1 MDSYQSQFAY
11 APSADAPGYMSTLRY
26 PGMDMGPMMGPMHL
40 PPSIDPF
47 PPTNNGPAPMAMT
60 AAPAAGV
67 SHLVPSAQI
76 GDKTSPCFI
85 YRHDDVL
92 GSTVEQTAHQLCTSD
107 GRIYIEHIPN
117 HSMVY
122 IPLSASIDQV
132 LGDLH
137 RMAANRTMQASAP
150 GVHESHAYVSAALR
164 PQSRQQQRPQQKQKQ
179 QRQASAQ
186 HVLPQ
191 SALLPQ
197 PHQQQ
202 PSQQLSQQKQQKQQ
216 SSQPSQHHNQRKPKE
231 KSAKPINAFIKYR
244 SYKIAELKR
253 LHPEV
258 SQTDISRLAGECW
271 KTEKEDIKNQFRV
284 QYMEEKKVYDMKK
297 ATITGSNKRQRG
309 CSEAL
314 SGNEKQKT
322 CDEATSAPLLD
333 DRASPSS
340 SLDMPADFDSTRR
353 RRSLTLPPSA
363 SGLGARAASASPMM
377 ASQQNQQQRLP
388 NPKRRRCVTVEL
400 RKQLAA
406 KSSLLATP
414 PFPAAVSSSQS
425 DSFATPMLDRAQ
437 SMGLCESFSYPD
449 CTQSLSQDYGAV
461 GYYGALSLAPSL
473 TNDGSPQLLDM
484 NSSVH
489 SNSPYLDDMG
499 PMAPLPIAQSFSM
512 SDAITHNEGSGLSID
527 TSFVSASDVA
537 SSAFDLYTTGSDHDE
552 LASSLVSASMVAA
565 NLSTMMATPQHAV
578 VAPTNLA
585 SSLATIT
592 ASPIAESATT
602 IVASE

>member
-1 MDSYQSQFAY
+1 MDSYHSQFAY
-11 APSADAPGYMSTLRY
+11 APSADASSYMSTLRY
-26 PGMDMGPMMGPMHL
+26 PNMDMTPMMGPMHL

-47 PPTNNGPAPMAMT
+47 PPVNNGPVSVAMS
-60 AAPAAGV
+60 AAPSAAPV
-67 SHLVPSAQI
+67 SHLMPSAQI

-85 YRHDDVL
+85 YRHDDASS
-92 GSTVEQTAHQLCTSD
+92 STVEQAAHQLCTAD

-117 HSMVY
+117 HSIVY

-137 RMAANRTMQASAP
+137 RMAASRTIHGSALN
-150 GVHESHAYVSAALR
+150 VHDNHAYVSTATK
-164 PQSRQQQRPQQKQKQ
+164 PHPHQKQQPQQKQKQ
-179 QRQASAQ
+179 QRQSSAH

-191 SALLPQ
+191 STKQPQ
-197 PHQQQ
+197 SQQQQEQPKQKQQ
-202 PSQQLSQQKQQKQQ
+202 PSQPSQQSQQHQ
-216 SSQPSQHHNQRKPKE
+216 QRKPKE

-314 SGNEKQKT
+314 SEIEKQKA
-322 CDEATSAPLLD
+322 CEEATSAPLLED
-333 DRASPSS
+333 GALPSS
-340 SLDMPADFDSTRR
+340 SLNMPTDFDATRR

-363 SGLGARAASASPMM
+363 GDLCARAASASPMM
-377 ASQQNQQQRLP
+377 ASQQQQQQQQP
-388 NPKRRRCVTVEL
+388 NSKRRRCVTVDL

-414 PFPAAVSSSQS
+414 PFAAAVPPSQMDAFVS
-425 DSFATPMLDRAQ
+425 PMIDRAH
-437 SMGLCESFSYPD
+437 SMGLGDSFNYPN
-449 CTQSLSQDYGAV
+449 CSQSLSQDYGAI

-473 TNDGSPQLLDM
+473 ANDGSSQLLDM

-512 SDAITHNEGSGLSID
+512 PDAVPHSETSGLTVD
-527 TSFVSASDVA
+527 TSFVSVSDAASN
-537 SSAFDLYTTGSDHDE
+537 SAFDLYTTGSDHDG
-552 LASSLVSASMVAA
+552 LASSLVSASLVAA
-565 NLSTMMATPQHAV
+565 SLSTMMATPQNTV
-578 VAPTNLA
+578 VAP
-585 SSLATIT
+585 SSLSGPLEVTT
-592 ASPIAESATT
+592 ALPVAESATT

>member
-11 APSADAPGYMSTLRY
+11 APSADASSYMSTLRY
-26 PGMDMGPMMGPMHL
+26 PNMDMTPMMGPMHL

-47 PPTNNGPAPMAMT
+47 PPVNNGPVSVAVS
-60 AAPAAGV
+60 AASSAAAV
-67 SHLVPSAQI
+67 SHLMPSAQI

-85 YRHDDVL
+85 YRHDDAS
-92 GSTVEQTAHQLCTSD
+92 GSTVEQAAHQLCAAD

-117 HSMVY
+117 HSIVY

-137 RMAANRTMQASAP
+137 RMAASRTIHGSAST
-150 GVHESHAYVSAALR
+150 VHDNHAYVSTAAK
-164 PQSRQQQRPQQKQKQ
+164 PHTHQQQHSQQKQKQ
-179 QRQASAQ
+179 QRQSSAQ

-191 SALLPQ
+191 SMKQSQSQQQQEQ
-197 PHQQQ
+197 PKQKQQ
-202 PSQQLSQQKQQKQQ
+202 PSQQSQQQQ
-216 SSQPSQHHNQRKPKE
+216 QRKPKE

-314 SGNEKQKT
+314 SEIEKQKA
-322 CDEATSAPLLD
+322 CEEATSAPLLED
-333 DRASPSS
+333 GALPSS
-340 SLDMPADFDSTRR
+340 SLDMPSDFDATRR

-363 SGLGARAASASPMM
+363 GDLGARAASASPMM
-377 ASQQNQQQRLP
+377 ASQQQQQRQP

-414 PFPAAVSSSQS
+414 PFAAAIPPSQL
-425 DSFATPMLDRAQ
+425 DAFATPMIDRAH
-437 SMGLCESFSYPD
+437 SMGLNDSFSYPN
-449 CTQSLSQDYGAV
+449 CTQSLSQDYGAI

-473 TNDGSPQLLDM
+473 ANDGGSQLLDM
-484 NSSVH
+484 SGSVH

-512 SDAITHNEGSGLSID
+512 PHAVPHNDTSGLSVD
-527 TSFVSASDVA
+527 TSFVSVSDAASN
-537 SSAFDLYTTGSDHDE
+537 SAFDLYTTGSDHDG
-552 LASSLVSASMVAA
+552 LANSLVSASLVAA
-565 NLSTMMATPQHAV
+565 SLSTMMATPQNAV
-578 VAPTNLA
+578 VAP
-585 SSLATIT
+585 SSLSGPLAVTT
-592 ASPIAESATT
+592 ASPVAESATT